1 MLTMLVYKII
11 NPRFRVNSKN
21 SAVIVSHAYS
31 CLCMLKR
38 NRMHAKEKY
47 ILLPK
52 ADAYAGG
59 LLEYLLDKIKMNMLR
74 QSDDRDK

>member
-1 MLTMLVYKII
+1 MTCMLAMLIYKII
-11 NPRFRVNSKN
+11 NPRFRVNIEN

-38 NRMHAKEKY
+38 NRMHAEEKY
-47 ILLPK
+47 IHLPE

-59 LLEYLLDKIKMNMLR
+59 LLDYLLDEIEMNMFR
-74 QSDDRDK
+74 

>member
-1 MLTMLVYKII
+1 MIFMLAMLVYKII
-11 NPRFRVNSKN
+11 NPRFRVNSEN

-38 NRMHAKEKY
+38 NRMHAEEKY
-47 ILLPK
+47 ILLPE

-59 LLEYLLDKIKMNMLR
+59 LPEYLLDEIEINMLR
-74 QSDDRDK
+74 